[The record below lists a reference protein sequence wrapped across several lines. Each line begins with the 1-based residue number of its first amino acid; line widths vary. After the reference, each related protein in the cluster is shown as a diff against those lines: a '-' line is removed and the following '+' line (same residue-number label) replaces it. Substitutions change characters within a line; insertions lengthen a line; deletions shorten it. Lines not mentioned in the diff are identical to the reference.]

1 MKKNWLVVFV
11 ILAFAVLVSYVPVQA
26 EQTLS
31 ESKSDSKEW
40 VPKANLPES
49 RTSAMTASVNGK
61 IYVFGGTHNGVSTST
76 TYVYDPESNVWSN
89 KNNMPIAVT
98 SGSAVAVG
106 EKIYIIGGTN
116 AKSGNT
122 KVVYLKTVL
131 VYNTQN
137 DTWEKEPD
145 IPSERPSFTS
155 VAAVGK
161 HIYVMGGAYENLS
174 KIFCYDTESKIWSQK
189 RDLPVPIGGATA
201 QTFNGKIYIIGG
213 ANSILMPP
221 KTTYDSIY
229 EYDPETDIWLE
240 KNKLLTGV
248 QYTTSALLD
257 GKIYILGGGSS
268 SKEVTSKVQVY
279 NPKDNSVT
287 ELKGFTNKRMAA
299 SAASIGSKLY
309 IIGGQSVYDSISRQK
324 TGLLN
329 SVEMFDTSK
338 QTDVNPDKPEDPKSN
353 GDRAILTITMTT
365 GLEKEF
371 DLSME
376 EVNDFINWYDQK
388 DSGTGPSRYEIDKHN
403 NNIGPFENRK
413 DHVIFKNILTFE
425 VNEYS
430 TNTSNNQSVKT
441 T

>member
-1 MKKNWLVVFV
+1 MKKSWLIVFV

-26 EQTLS
+26 EQTSS

-76 TYVYDPESNVWSN
+76 TYVYDPESNEWSN

-106 EKIYIIGGTN
+106 EKIYIIGGVN
-116 AKSGNT
+116 AKSGSSE
-122 KVVYLKTVL
+122 YLNSVL

-137 DTWEKEPD
+137 DTWKKEAN
-145 IPSERPSFTS
+145 IPSEKPSYSS
-155 VAAVGK
+155 VVAVGK

-268 SKEVTSKVQVY
+268 SNKEVTSEVQVY

-338 QTDVNPDKPEDPKSN
+338 QTDVNPDKPEEPKSN

-430 TNTSNNQSVKT
+430 TNTSNNQSAKT

>member
-1 MKKNWLVVFV
+1 MKKSWLVVFV

-26 EQTLS
+26 EQTSS

-76 TYVYDPESNVWSN
+76 TYVYDPESNEWSN

-106 EKIYIIGGTN
+106 EKIYIIGGVN
-116 AKSGNT
+116 AKSSSSE
-122 KVVYLKTVL
+122 YLNTVL

-137 DTWEKEPD
+137 DTWKKED
-145 IPSERPSFTS
+145 NIPSEKPSYSS
-155 VAAVGK
+155 VVAVGK

-268 SKEVTSKVQVY
+268 SNKEVTSEVQVY

-338 QTDVNPDKPEDPKSN
+338 QTDVNPEKPEEPKSN

-430 TNTSNNQSVKT
+430 TNTSNNQSAKT

>member
-1 MKKNWLVVFV
+1 
-11 ILAFAVLVSYVPVQA
+11 
-26 EQTLS
+26 
-31 ESKSDSKEW
+31 
-40 VPKANLPES
+40 
-49 RTSAMTASVNGK
+49 
-61 IYVFGGTHNGVSTST
+61 
-76 TYVYDPESNVWSN
+76 
-89 KNNMPIAVT
+89 
-98 SGSAVAVG
+98 
-106 EKIYIIGGTN
+106 
-116 AKSGNT
+116 
-122 KVVYLKTVL
+122 
-131 VYNTQN
+131 
-137 DTWEKEPD
+137 
-145 IPSERPSFTS
+145 
-155 VAAVGK
+155 
-161 HIYVMGGAYENLS
+161 
-174 KIFCYDTESKIWSQK
+174 
-189 RDLPVPIGGATA
+189 
-201 QTFNGKIYIIGG
+201 
-213 ANSILMPP
+213 
-221 KTTYDSIY
+221 
-229 EYDPETDIWLE
+229 
-240 KNKLLTGV
+240 
-248 QYTTSALLD
+248 
-257 GKIYILGGGSS
+257 
-268 SKEVTSKVQVY
+268 
-279 NPKDNSVT
+279 
-287 ELKGFTNKRMAA
+287 MAA

>member
-11 ILAFAVLVSYVPVQA
+11 ILAFAVLVSYIPVQA
-26 EQTLS
+26 EQTSS

-89 KNNMPIAVT
+89 KKNMLIAVS
-98 SGSAVAVG
+98 SGSAVSVG

-137 DTWEKEPD
+137 DTWEKEAD

-161 HIYVMGGAYENLS
+161 HIYVMGGSYESLS
-174 KIFCYDTESKIWSQK
+174 KNFCYDTESKIWSQK